1 MGVGQIDG
9 GDAVSE
15 PAAAPIRIFLVS
27 PIRIYREGLAHVL
40 PAYDGLD
47 LTGSAETV
55 EPAVPLVRRGEVDI
69 VLYDLRTPSGLA
81 GLRRLSTGSRVRVV
95 ALGIEEN
102 VEWVIACAEAG
113 ISGYVTDDT
122 SLAELVARI
131 KDAAHGEFHCPPHIA
146 ASLLQ
151 RLAMIGPQ
159 VGPSTGSRLTSRELE
174 VAELLQ
180 EGLSNKQIAHRLT
193 IQLATVKN
201 HVHSILEKLEAPTRV
216 DAAAV
221 LRRSPGDVT
230 STRRQRSSYGGYR

>member
-1 MGVGQIDG
+1 VGVGRFDD

-15 PAAAPIRIFLVS
+15 PPAAPIRIFLVS

-40 PAYDGLD
+40 ATYEGLD

-55 EPAVPLVRRGEVDI
+55 EPAVPLVRRCEVDV

-81 GLRRLSTGSRVRVV
+81 GLRRLATASRVRVV

-122 SLAELVARI
+122 SLAELVTRVE
-131 KDAAHGEFHCPPHIA
+131 DAARGEFNCPPHIA
-146 ASLLQ
+146 ASLLR
-151 RLAMIGPQ
+151 RLATIGPHPD
-159 VGPSTGSRLTSRELE
+159 PSSGGRLTSRELE

-201 HVHSILEKLEAPTRV
+201 HVHSILEKLEAPNRV
-216 DAAAV
+216 DAVAV
-221 LRRSPGDVT
+221 LRRSYADVT
-230 STRRQRSSYGGYR
+230 ITRRQPSHR